1 MSKLSWPHSLVF
13 KALVLV
19 VVIGLIVVF
28 TQHRLYEKD
37 RELGQVVIQRN
48 LALMQLMAENHVEE
62 LLRDAEFIANSPV
75 LKNYLRSMSPYAL
88 ALAQEASWVLS
99 TLRPQYD
106 QIRYIDRFGIEQ
118 IRVNRRN
125 GQSELVTD
133 DLQVKSDR
141 DYVRK
146 GLALKPGETALSPF
160 ELSQE
165 NGRIEVPYRPALRA
179 IARLGV
185 VGEYYTPGIVV
196 INDNAERLI
205 HRLGTA
211 LPANSEL
218 ILLNEQGGWLAGG
231 GDQDWQFSITPSATF
246 ASSHPGL
253 WESIK
258 SSQTGQFELAG
269 ECYNYTWHSYRD
281 GEVSS
286 PRWLIGQR
294 RVDAPCTT
302 ELLDNVQQG
311 GMRFAIAF
319 GLSFPLLLLWHRA
332 SARKR
337 ELVSN
342 LEARNEEL
350 RLIANESGHGLL
362 RVDAQGCVEWMNRE
376 AERLLG
382 WKEADLEGQ
391 NLHETCHQFED
402 GKSLHKGPCPTLEA
416 LKTGQTYRSEHE
428 RMLDRNG
435 NIVHLT
441 MSVSPYGED
450 GERRAI
456 VAISDISTHIQ
467 KEESLITLATTDS
480 LTGAFNRATL
490 LQQLDAW
497 ITHSA
502 NPPCAIMLD
511 IDHFKRVNDTYGHN
525 AGDRVLKAFS
535 STIMELLRKDD
546 VLGRTG
552 GEEFVVA
559 IRNASLKDA
568 VALAERIRMAVA
580 GIECQTDNGDIVR
593 ITTSVGVAIY
603 QEGESVEQLLARAD
617 GALYR
622 AKHGGRDQ
630 VRVG

>member
-1 MSKLSWPHSLVF
+1 
-13 KALVLV
+13 
-19 VVIGLIVVF
+19 
-28 TQHRLYEKD
+28 
-37 RELGQVVIQRN
+37 
-48 LALMQLMAENHVEE
+48 
-62 LLRDAEFIANSPV
+62 
-75 LKNYLRSMSPYAL
+75 
-88 ALAQEASWVLS
+88 
-99 TLRPQYD
+99 
-106 QIRYIDRFGIEQ
+106 
-118 IRVNRRN
+118 
-125 GQSELVTD
+125 
-133 DLQVKSDR
+133 
-141 DYVRK
+141 
-146 GLALKPGETALSPF
+146 
-160 ELSQE
+160 
-165 NGRIEVPYRPALRA
+165 
-179 IARLGV
+179 GV

-196 INDNAERLI
+196 INGNAERLI

-231 GDQDWQFSITPSATF
+231 GDQNWQFSITPSATF

-253 WESIK
+253 WEGIK

-294 RVDAPCTT
+294 RVGAPCTT
-302 ELLDNVQQG
+302 ELVDNVQQG
-311 GMRFAIAF
+311 AMRSVIAF

-402 GKSLHKGPCPTLEA
+402 GESLHKGPCPNLEA
-416 LKTGQTYRSEHE
+416 LQTGQTYRSEHE

-441 MSVSPYGED
+441 MSVSAYGED

-467 KEESLITLATTDS
+467 KEENLVTVATTDS
-480 LTGAFNRATL
+480 LTGALNRRSL
-490 LQQLDAW
+490 LQQLDVWTTNA
-497 ITHSA
+497 A
-502 NPPCAIMLD
+502 NPPCLLMLD
-511 IDHFKRVNDTYGHN
+511 IDHFKRVNDTYGHQC
-525 AGDRVLKAFS
+525 GDDAIKHVVDIIGRGLD
-535 STIMELLRKDD
+535 ELGC
-546 VLGRTG
+546 LGRCG
-552 GEEFVVA
+552 
-559 IRNASLKDA
+559 
-568 VALAERIRMAVA
+568 
-580 GIECQTDNGDIVR
+580 
-593 ITTSVGVAIY
+593 
-603 QEGESVEQLLARAD
+603 
-617 GALYR
+617 
-622 AKHGGRDQ
+622 HGG
-630 VRVG
+630 